1 LESGRLVLREGKVY
15 LKVSLFKDYIELE
28 IKDGVA
34 VGIKMSEIVVG
45 KNDTQYVM
53 YLVRKYFCY

>member
-1 LESGRLVLREGKVY
+1 MY